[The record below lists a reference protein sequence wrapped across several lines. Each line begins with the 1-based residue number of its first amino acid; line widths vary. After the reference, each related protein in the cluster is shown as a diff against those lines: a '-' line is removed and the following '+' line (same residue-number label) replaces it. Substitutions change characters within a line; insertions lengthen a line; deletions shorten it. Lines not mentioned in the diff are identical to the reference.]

1 MFASSVVVTGLGA
14 LTPIGSNVRTYW
26 ENLLLG
32 ESGAGLI
39 TKFDAS
45 KHKTQFACELKDYA
59 PQNYFDAK
67 EARHM
72 DLFTQYAMVASNE
85 AIQDAGITTASIDKT
100 RVGVI
105 WGSGIGGL
113 GTTEAAVLEF
123 ARNNMTPKI
132 NPFFIPKIIPDIP
145 AGHIA
150 IKYGFKGPN
159 FATVSACASSVN
171 ALIAGC
177 QLIQLGE
184 ADVIVAGGSEAPIL
198 QMGIGGFNALKALS
212 QRNDSYLTASRPFDK
227 TRDGFVMGEGAG
239 VLVLESHAHAQKR
252 GAPIYAELV
261 GMGMAAD
268 AYHITAPHLEGV
280 SLALQ
285 RALTNAQLTPDCIDY
300 INAHG
305 TSTPLGD
312 INELHAIQQ
321 VFGTH
326 AYHINIS
333 STKSMTGHLLGAAGA
348 IESVA
353 TVLALRDQVV
363 PPTMHHCVVDEA
375 IDPRINLTLN
385 KAERR
390 SISFAQN
397 NAFGFGGHNASI
409 IFKKWEG

>member
-1 MFASSVVVTGLGA
+1 MFASKVVVTGLGA
-14 LTPIGSNVRTYW
+14 LTPIGSNVQTYW

-32 ESGAGLI
+32 KSGAGLI

-45 KHKTQFACELKDYA
+45 KHKTKFACELKDYD
-59 PQNYFDAK
+59 PQNHFDPK
-67 EARHM
+67 EARRM
-72 DLFTQYAMVASNE
+72 DLFTQYAVVASDE
-85 AIQDAGITTASIDKT
+85 AIQDAGITTTSIDKT
-100 RVGVI
+100 RVGVL

-113 GTTEAAVLEF
+113 GTTEAVVLEF
-123 ARNNMTPKI
+123 ARNNMEPKI

-159 FATVSACASSVN
+159 FATVSACASSLN
-171 ALIAGC
+171 ALITGY
-177 QLIQLGE
+177 QLIRLGE
-184 ADVIVAGGSEAPIL
+184 ADVVVAGGSEAPIL
-198 QMGIGGFNALKALS
+198 QVGIGGFNALKALS

-252 GAPIYAELV
+252 GAAIYAELV
-261 GMGMAAD
+261 GVGMSAD
-268 AYHITAPHLEGV
+268 AHHITAPHLDGV

-285 RALTNAQLTPDCIDY
+285 RALDNAQLTPDCIDY

-321 VFGTH
+321 VFGPH
-326 AYHINIS
+326 AYHVNIS
-333 STKSMTGHLLGAAGA
+333 STMSMTGHLLGAAGA
-348 IESVA
+348 IESIA
-353 TVLALRDQVV
+353 TILALRDQVV
-363 PPTMHHCVVDEA
+363 PPTMHHSVVDEA
-375 IDPRINLTLN
+375 IDPGINLTFN
-385 KAERR
+385 KAEHR

-409 IFKKWEG
+409 VFKKWEG